1 MVETIEKGDEVKST
15 EQLED
20 ELKESLKQ
28 AADGETI
35 SDTEEIK
42 ERVQRIRER
51 S

>member
-1 MVETIEKGDEVKST
+1 MVETVEKEDEVKSA
-15 EQLED
+15 EELED

-42 ERVQRIRER
+42 ERVRQIRER

>member
-1 MVETIEKGDEVKST
+1 MVETVEKKDEVKSG
-15 EQLED
+15 EQLEE
-20 ELKESLKQ
+20 ELKKSLKQ
-28 AADGETI
+28 AAEGETI